1 MTALGTHDYVVVGG
15 GSAGCAAARR
25 LLDGGAT
32 VALVEAGGRATNP
45 AIHDPGRWP
54 ELARS
59 EVDWAHHTEPQE
71 GCAGRRLYWP
81 RGKVMGGSGALNG
94 MVWIRGHRL
103 DYDGWAYHGCPGWG

>member
-1 MTALGTHDYVVVGG
+1 VTALGMHDYVVVGG
-15 GSAGCAAARR
+15 GSAGCTAARR

-32 VALVEAGGRATNP
+32 VALVEARGTADNP

-59 EVDWAHHTEPQE
+59 EVDWEHYTEPQA

-103 DYDGWAYHGCPGWG
+103 DYDG